1 MIVISA
7 PFYLPIARKFARSA
21 RRKGQ
26 MEKTLRRFSMRRS
39 HKPQPSELYPQY
51 AALFRRMD
59 TDNSGELSLSEIR
72 TALVKD
78 EDFARAAGA
87 PTTLTRLAA
96 TAVAANIIDGADD
109 SESVA
114 INEFVAWLVLCN
126 GQAQDALLEKAA
138 SAAAASGSGARDR
151 VAYLPGH
158 SKRAE
163 RRATWAADE
172 TRWEAVRQMLR
183 EDVLSR
189 ADTYVGTVLRATR
202 TSLLRAAGPEAQGSW
217 PRGGGT
223 TVRYVACRTYRVPWE
238 RRC

>member
-1 MIVISA
+1 
-7 PFYLPIARKFARSA
+7 
-21 RRKGQ
+21 
-26 MEKTLRRFSMRRS
+26 MEKTLRRFTMRRS

-59 TDNSGELSLSEIR
+59 SDNSGELSLEEIR

-189 ADTYVGTVLRATR
+189 ADTCVAEPPRHVRRGASASVLYCGLRVPASYVLQYRR
-202 TSLLRAAGPEAQGSW
+202 RRAACRRRRGEAL
-217 PRGGGT
+217 R
-223 TVRYVACRTYRVPWE
+223 
-238 RRC
+238 